1 MAQRTGYLVGGG
13 MVALVAAVA
22 LLLAAPAGADPPA
35 KPSIVGGFPTSTTS
49 FPWQA
54 AVVFDDSFG
63 GNAFDRFFC
72 GGEVLT
78 PRIVQT
84 AAHCVFDTDPDC
96 NLSPPGAGPCLPSDP
111 GGDGTTFLDT
121 NDVDVIL
128 GRTVLSGGGGEDLD
142 VQTVSRDARYSP
154 STQDFDVAWIVLAS
168 PSGQPSI
175 DIAGPG
181 ETALW
186 APGRPSVVSGW
197 GATSQGGSLSDGLL
211 AASAPVIADPTCDAI
226 GGLYDDF
233 DVTNMVCAGTLSGG
247 IDSCQGDSGGPL
259 QAPGFVGRTP
269 IRRLVGVVS
278 WGDGCAQPNKPGV
291 YARVADP
298 GYSAFIQAQ
307 VDGLESAQGLPDGGP
322 VVGSGAT
329 TVAPKKCK
337 KGKRLKKGK
346 CVKKKKRKKKKR
358 KKK

>member
-1 MAQRTGYLVGGG
+1 MALETGDRLRGTAIVL
-13 MVALVAAVA
+13 ALAAS
-22 LLLAAPAGADPPA
+22 LLLSAPDGAEAAA
-35 KPSIVGGFPTSTTS
+35 KPSVVGGSPTSTAT

-54 AVVFDDSFG
+54 ALVVDDSFG

-72 GGEVLT
+72 GGELLT
-78 PRIVQT
+78 ARIVQT

-96 NLSPPGAGPCLPSDP
+96 DLSPPGAGPCLPTDP
-111 GGDGTTFLDT
+111 GGDGTTALDP

-142 VQTVSRDARYSP
+142 AQAVFRDPRYAP
-154 STQDFDVAWIVLAS
+154 ATQDFDLAWIVLAS
-168 PSGQPSI
+168 ASGQPSI
-175 DIAGPG
+175 DIAGAG
-181 ETALW
+181 EAALW
-186 APGRPSVVSGW
+186 APGRPTVVSGW
-197 GATSQGGSLSDGLL
+197 GATVQGGAPNDSLL
-211 AASAPVIADPTCDAI
+211 AAPAPIIADPTCDAI
-226 GGLYDDF
+226 GGLYNNF
-233 DVTNMVCAGTLSGG
+233 DPTNMVCAGTLSGG

-259 QAPGFVGRTP
+259 GAPGFLGRAP
-269 IRRLVGVVS
+269 IQRLAGVVS

-298 GYSAFIQAQ
+298 GYSAFIQGQ
-307 VDGLESAQGLPDGGP
+307 VDGIEAAQGLPDGGT
-322 VVGSGAT
+322 VVGSGA

-346 CVKKKKRKKKKR
+346 CVKKKKRKKKR